1 MDSQEL
7 TQEQVLE
14 WRTHP
19 VTQLLLGALEKQIQ
33 SASDSWVR
41 GNFMGATPEITHRK
55 QIEVLTRVD
64 ALRGVIEVTANDIK
78 EAYDDE

>member
-1 MDSQEL
+1 
-7 TQEQVLE
+7 
-14 WRTHP
+14 
-19 VTQLLLGALEKQIQ
+19 
-33 SASDSWVR
+33 
-41 GNFMGATPEITHRK
+41 MGATPEITHRK